1 MSSGAA
7 AIESVEAGRADFP
20 GIEKGF
26 SDQKPAALV
35 GDAEKRG
42 LSDNASELT
51 AGLNGEIYPTEE
63 EVATLRRVR
72 GKIPWIIYS
81 IGFVELCERF
91 AYYGTTAVFVN
102 FIQQPLPPGSNTGSA
117 GTYGQPGA
125 LGMGQRAATGLT
137 LFNNFWSY
145 IMPLMGGYM
154 ADTYWGRYKTINV
167 AIGIATLGHV
177 IIIISAI
184 PQVIVN
190 PNGALAAF
198 VIGLIFFGIGV
209 GFFKCNISPM
219 VAENMEARH
228 PRMFVETLKSDE
240 RVIVDPTTTIS
251 IVYMRYYWM
260 INVGALLGQISMV
273 YAEKYVGFWLSYTL
287 PTILFLFCPVV
298 MIWCKN
304 KYVMRPPTGSVL
316 SKSFKLLGHILKTNW
331 TGNPAAL
338 ARKLRSD
345 DTWNAVKPTYIEGSR
360 PPWMTWDDIWV
371 DEVRRGLKACTV
383 FVWYPIFWLA
393 YSQMTNNLVSQAST
407 MRLGG
412 VPNDIVHNLNPF
424 ALLISIPILDKY
436 VYPAIAKTGFKF
448 TPIKKITMGF
458 ACGATSMTIAAL
470 IQHFIYVQSPCG
482 DAASGCETPP
492 PLSVWIQTP
501 AYIFIAFSEI
511 FASITGLEY
520 AFTKAPKNMR
530 SLVTGIFWL
539 AQAFSSAVG
548 QAFVPLASDPLLVW
562 LYTII
567 AILSALGGAGF
578 WFTFR
583 KLDAEED
590 ALNAIPESAY
600 KGRNGGMVDP
610 ETKLSDV

>member
-1 MSSGAA
+1 
-7 AIESVEAGRADFP
+7 
-20 GIEKGF
+20 
-26 SDQKPAALV
+26 
-35 GDAEKRG
+35 
-42 LSDNASELT
+42 
-51 AGLNGEIYPTEE
+51 
-63 EVATLRRVR
+63 
-72 GKIPWIIYS
+72 
-81 IGFVELCERF
+81 
-91 AYYGTTAVFVN
+91 
-102 FIQQPLPPGSNTGSA
+102 
-117 GTYGQPGA
+117 
-125 LGMGQRAATGLT
+125 
-137 LFNNFWSY
+137 
-145 IMPLMGGYM
+145 M

-228 PRMFVETLKSDE
+228 PRMFVETLKSGE

-383 FVWYPIFWLA
+383 FVWYPICKSRAHRGLSNINNRCSLA
-393 YSQMTNNLVSQAST
+393 
-407 MRLGG
+407 RLL
-412 VPNDIVHNLNPF
+412 PNDEQPCLPSINHETRRRTKRHCSQPQPICSLDLYPNPRQICLPSHCKDRIQVHANQEDHHGFRLWCDLN
-424 ALLISIPILDKY
+424 DH
-436 VYPAIAKTGFKF
+436 
-448 TPIKKITMGF
+448 
-458 ACGATSMTIAAL
+458 CG
-470 IQHFIYVQSPCG
+470 
-482 DAASGCETPP
+482 
-492 PLSVWIQTP
+492 
-501 AYIFIAFSEI
+501 
-511 FASITGLEY
+511 
-520 AFTKAPKNMR
+520 
-530 SLVTGIFWL
+530 
-539 AQAFSSAVG
+539 
-548 QAFVPLASDPLLVW
+548 SDPTLHL
-562 LYTII
+562 
-567 AILSALGGAGF
+567 
-578 WFTFR
+578 R
-583 KLDAEED
+583 
-590 ALNAIPESAY
+590 PES
-600 KGRNGGMVDP
+600 
-610 ETKLSDV
+610 LW